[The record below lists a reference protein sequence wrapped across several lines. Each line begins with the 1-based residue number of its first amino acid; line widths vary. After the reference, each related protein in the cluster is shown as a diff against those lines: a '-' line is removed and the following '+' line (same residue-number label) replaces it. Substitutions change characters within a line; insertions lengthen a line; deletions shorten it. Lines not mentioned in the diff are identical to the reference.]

1 MALFIETRASEYTQA
16 FTNQTSVTVTH
27 NLGYKPGVRIED
39 GSGNIIDNGDINHAS
54 VNAFTIT
61 FQDAQSGTIHYK

>member
-39 GSGNIIDNGDINHAS
+39 GSGDILDGNVNHAS

-61 FQDAQSGTIHYK
+61 FQDSQSGTIHYK